1 MIFQYETEGRSP
13 KDFRNYHYPIEL
25 FKDLRDSNINPKEVL
40 KDQIKIKT
48 NLGEIKTGN
57 TKSKSED
64 QISVIQNVEFFFWF
78 KRKNY
83 LFFGRFFFFLS
94 EAKYKAKYGK
104 GLKILTPKQ
113 MLQRLPIG
121 FSQVKAGNTSEILL
135 NEIKQVICSQE
146 KLLKKYI
153 TI

>member
-13 KDFRNYHYPIEL
+13 KDFRNYHYLIEL

-64 QISVIQNVEFFFWF
+64 QISVIQNVEFFF
-78 KRKNY
+78 
-83 LFFGRFFFFLS
+83 
-94 EAKYKAKYGK
+94 
-104 GLKILTPKQ
+104 
-113 MLQRLPIG
+113 
-121 FSQVKAGNTSEILL
+121 
-135 NEIKQVICSQE
+135 
-146 KLLKKYI
+146 
-153 TI
+153 